1 MTSAAVASSPSTTP
15 DDRDEPLPPFGTDV
29 VRLRTFGVVRTSFD
43 SGPHFC
49 LRVGEDAL
57 RTCTGG
63 PALPIEGQ
71 LPEFEW
77 SFADD
82 VVSIRSGLFE
92 LTVDSWTVSDVDV
105 VEIPDA
111 VADLAIARDYT
122 TLIAEYSDYVATP
135 EVKWLAPELLSQLPP
150 GRVVILP
157 SEPATPVERSG
168 PEIEEFEQRLRVAIE
183 QRLPGRYI
191 EISTASGN
199 DGTTSP
205 TVVIVPHSADQYR
218 DAIDAARRDASTS
231 GVPEVIVLSMAE
243 RLD

>member
-1 MTSAAVASSPSTTP
+1 MSV
-15 DDRDEPLPPFGTDV
+15 
-29 VRLRTFGVVRTSFD
+29 
-43 SGPHFC
+43 
-49 LRVGEDAL
+49 
-57 RTCTGG
+57 
-63 PALPIEGQ
+63 
-71 LPEFEW
+71 
-77 SFADD
+77 
-82 VVSIRSGLFE
+82 RSGLFE
-92 LTVDSWTVSDVDV
+92 LTVDSWTVSDIDL

-111 VADLAIARDYT
+111 VADLATARDYT

-205 TVVIVPHSADQYR
+205 TIVIVPHSADQYR
-218 DAIDAARRDASTS
+218 DAIDAARRDATTS
-231 GVPEVIVLSMAE
+231 DVPEIIVLSMAE